1 MNERA
6 PLELNAD
13 HVGSSTVVRVAGE
26 IDLAT
31 APAFEAYL
39 REQLAHTR
47 AVLMVELS
55 GVDYLGSAG
64 LEALLSVR
72 AECDR
77 RRIDLV
83 FGECSFIVRRVFE
96 VSGLTGYFLDGEGA
110 TG

>member
-1 MNERA
+1 MNGPA

-13 HVGSSTVVRVAGE
+13 HVGASTVVRVSGE

-39 REQLAHTR
+39 REWLAHTR
-47 AVLMVELS
+47 AVLMVDLA
-55 GVDYLGSAG
+55 GVDHLGSAG
-64 LEALLSVR
+64 LEVLLAVR

-77 RRIDLV
+77 RGVDLV
-83 FGECSFIVRRVFE
+83 FGECSFIVRRAFE
-96 VSGLTGYFLDGEGA
+96 VSGLTGYFLRGEDA